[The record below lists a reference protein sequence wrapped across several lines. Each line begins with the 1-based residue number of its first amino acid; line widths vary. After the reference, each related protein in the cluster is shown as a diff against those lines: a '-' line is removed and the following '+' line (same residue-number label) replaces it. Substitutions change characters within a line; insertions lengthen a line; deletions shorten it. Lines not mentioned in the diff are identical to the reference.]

1 MAFNRTKAI
10 ESAQRF
16 ATQGKLAQAISQYH
30 EVLRRDPRDQ
40 TTLMTLGDL
49 YAQAG
54 DIPHAVEQFERLGQL
69 FLSEGFTSK
78 AIAVYKKI
86 AKLQPAGVEPLA
98 RLADLYSQQGVMS
111 EARPLYLQVAE
122 AQIRARQTEAAIKTL
137 HRLLELEPENLRVQT
152 RLADLYLS
160 LGRHAEAAQAFL
172 VGAQRLY
179 DHGNLAEADRLAAR
193 ALEVDPGSPAA
204 ATLRGRA
211 LAGLGRASEAV
222 ALLEKLPEPGPDVSA
237 LLVEIHLAEGRPAK
251 AAAHARQ
258 AFAARPE
265 QAPLVL
271 DVALA
276 MIEAGDA
283 EGALELLGEIREALA
298 RIGDYD
304 RLARALGLLAD
315 RMPGRIEPLE
325 WLAEVGRRSGDSLRL
340 TGALGGLAAALEAA
354 GEIERAARALE
365 ELFERTGGDEQ
376 VRRRLNA
383 LRQRL
388 GLEPMTEPAGIHAAF
403 SRLPGPAAAA
413 GAEPEMDA
421 ETRAFVTQ
429 ALTDVDLYS
438 SYGMTPKAIAL
449 LESVLARV
457 PGHIGATEKLLD
469 LAVAAGDDARTVT
482 LAYQLEKLHQARG
495 DAARAE
501 HYAELCRRY
510 RRVTGIAIPEESGVE
525 APAEPQTPE
534 PAPDLELVAAENQ
547 PTVPEAPAP
556 EASQAAASPAAEPV
570 PPAESPEPAE
580 AGESAVYEVDLSAEW
595 AAMASETHPAREADL
610 PEAAIELVELADEEV
625 PVEAAPEAAPAEPA
639 PAAEAPEEEAPEY
652 VLEPAAPLPA
662 AAPASSGMT
671 ASEFLAELGAEVEEF
686 TEAVS
691 APAEGAPPAAAPE
704 PALAARAEAPA
715 RAADE
720 SVAQLREVFEEFR
733 SELGGLSDEDEDLEK
748 HYNLGIAYREMGLL
762 EEAIGEFQR
771 VAKAVGQGR
780 PFRYAMQCCTLLG
793 LCFFAKGQP
802 KVAALW
808 YRRALETPG
817 LDPESVMALRY
828 DLGAA
833 LEQAGEVGEAL
844 DSYLQVYAMNI
855 DYRDVAERIAQLER
869 RPGR

>member
-16 ATQGKLAQAISQYH
+16 ANQGKLAQAISQYQ

-49 YAQAG
+49 YVTAG
-54 DIPHAVEQFERLGQL
+54 DVPHAVEQFERLGQL

-98 RLADLYSQQGVMS
+98 RLADLYAQQGVMS

-122 AQIRARQTEAAIKTL
+122 AQIRAKQTEAAIKTL

-160 LGRHAEAAQAFL
+160 LGRHAEAAKAFL
-172 VGAQRLY
+172 VGAQRMY
-179 DHGNLAEADRLAAR
+179 DHGNLTEAERLAGK
-193 ALEVDPGSPAA
+193 ALEVDPGSAA
-204 ATLRGRA
+204 AAALRGRA
-211 LAGLGRASEAV
+211 LAGLGRAAEAV
-222 ALLEKLPEPGPDVSA
+222 ALLEKLPEPGPEVSS
-237 LLVEIHLAEGRPAK
+237 LLVEIHLAQGQPAK
-251 AAAHARQ
+251 AAARARQ

-283 EGALELLGEIREALA
+283 EGALELLGEIREALT
-298 RIGDYD
+298 RLGDYD
-304 RLARALGLLAD
+304 RLARALGLLVD

-340 TGALGGLAAALEAA
+340 NGALDGLAAALEAA
-354 GEIERAARALE
+354 GDDAAAARALE

-376 VRRRLNA
+376 VRRRFNA
-383 LRQRL
+383 VRERL
-388 GLEPMTEPAGIHAAF
+388 GQEPVTEPAGIHAAF
-403 SRLPGPAAAA
+403 SRLPSPAVAA
-413 GAEPEMDA
+413 GNEPEMDA
-421 ETRAFVTQ
+421 ETRAFVSQ

-449 LESVLARV
+449 LETVVARV

-469 LAVAAGDDARTVT
+469 LAVAAGDDARTVA
-482 LAYQLEKLHQARG
+482 LAFQLEKLHRARG

-510 RRVTGIAIPEESGVE
+510 RRVTGITPPEDAEVAAPAAPE
-525 APAEPQTPE
+525 APEPVAEFELAAADAEPAAAE
-534 PAPDLELVAAENQ
+534 LPAPQAS
-547 PTVPEAPAP
+547 EAPAP
-556 EASQAAASPAAEPV
+556 PPAEPV
-570 PPAESPEPAE
+570 APVE
-580 AGESAVYEVDLSAEW
+580 AGEAAVYEVDLSAEW
-595 AAMASETHPAREADL
+595 AAMASETHPAREADA
-610 PEAAIELVELADEEV
+610 PEAAIELVEPETEEA
-625 PVEAAPEAAPAEPA
+625 PAEAAPPAAAEPVATAPAEAAPP
-639 PAAEAPEEEAPEY
+639 AEAPEEEAVEY
-652 VLEPAAPLPA
+652 ELEPVPAEPA
-662 AAPASSGMT
+662 AAPAGSGMT

-691 APAEGAPPAAAPE
+691 APAGGAPPAEPE
-704 PALAARAEAPA
+704 PAIAARSQAP
-715 RAADE
+715 ADE

-733 SELGGLSDEDEDLEK
+733 SELGGLTDEDEDLEK

-771 VAKAVGQGR
+771 VAKSVGKGR

-793 LCFFAKGQP
+793 LCFFEKGQP

-828 DLGAA
+828 DLGVA
-833 LEQAGEVGEAL
+833 LEQAGEAGEAL
-844 DSYLQVYAMNI
+844 DSFLQVYAMNI
-855 DYRDVAERIAQLER
+855 DYRDVAERIAALDR

>member
-1 MAFNRTKAI
+1 MAFNRSKAI

-30 EVLRRDPRDQ
+30 EVLRREPRDQ
-40 TTLMTLGDL
+40 STLMTLGDL
-49 YAQAG
+49 YVQAG

-69 FLSEGFTSK
+69 FLAEGFTSK

-122 AQIRARQTEAAIKTL
+122 AQIRAKQTEAAIKTL

-160 LGRHAEAAQAFL
+160 LGRHAEAARAFL
-172 VGAQRLY
+172 VGAQRMF
-179 DHGNLAEADRLAAR
+179 DHGNLAEAERLATR
-193 ALEVDPGSPAA
+193 AHEVDPASSAA
-204 ATLRGRA
+204 AALRGRA
-211 LAGLGRASEAV
+211 LAGLGRAAEAV
-222 ALLEKLPEPGPDVSA
+222 ALLEKLPEPGPEVCT
-237 LLVEIHLAEGRPAK
+237 LLVEIHLAEGQPAR
-251 AAAHARQ
+251 AAARARQ

-276 MIEAGDA
+276 MIEAGDS
-283 EGALELLGEIREALA
+283 EGALALLGEIREALS

-340 TGALGGLAAALEAA
+340 NGALDGLAAALEAA
-354 GEIERAARALE
+354 GEDERASRALE

-376 VRRRLNA
+376 VRRRFNA
-383 LRQRL
+383 VRERL
-388 GLEPMTEPAGIHAAF
+388 GLEPVTEPAGIHAAF
-403 SRLPGPAAAA
+403 SRLPSPAVAA
-413 GAEPEMDA
+413 GGEPAMDA
-421 ETRAFVTQ
+421 ETCAFVSQ

-449 LESVLARV
+449 LETVVARV
-457 PGHIGATEKLLD
+457 PGHIVATEKLLD
-469 LAVAAGDDARTVT
+469 LAVAAGDDVRTVA
-482 LAYQLEKLHQARG
+482 LAFQLEKLHRARG

-510 RRVTGIAIPEESGVE
+510 RRVTGITPPPEAELPVPEPVAEFEVVAADTETPAVETHIPEIAE
-525 APAEPQTPE
+525 A
-534 PAPDLELVAAENQ
+534 AP
-547 PTVPEAPAP
+547 PPP
-556 EASQAAASPAAEPV
+556 EASAEPAAAE
-570 PPAESPEPAE
+570 E
-580 AGESAVYEVDLSAEW
+580 AGEAAVYEVDLSAEW
-595 AAMASETHPAREADL
+595 AAMASETHPLREADV
-610 PEAAIELVELADEEV
+610 PEAAIELVEPPETEEA
-625 PVEAAPEAAPAEPA
+625 PVEAAAPEVAEVFPAVAGKPEAAPPAEPA
-639 PAAEAPEEEAPEY
+639 EEEAPEY
-652 VLEPAAPLPA
+652 ELEPAASEPA
-662 AAPASSGMT
+662 AAPAGSGMT
-671 ASEFLAELGAEVEEF
+671 ASEFLAELGAEVEGF

-691 APAEGAPPAAAPE
+691 PPAESAPPAEPE
-704 PALAARAEAPA
+704 PALAARAEAP
-715 RAADE
+715 ADE

-733 SELGGLSDEDEDLEK
+733 SELGGLGDEDEDLEK

-771 VAKAVGQGR
+771 VAKSVGKGR

-793 LCFFAKGQP
+793 LCFFEKGQP

-828 DLGAA
+828 DLGVA
-833 LEQAGEVGEAL
+833 LEKAGEAGEAL
-844 DSYLQVYAMNI
+844 ESYLQVYAMNI

>member
-1 MAFNRTKAI
+1 MAFNRTRAI

-54 DIPHAVEQFERLGQL
+54 DVPHAVEQFERLGQL

-98 RLADLYSQQGVMS
+98 RLADLYAQQGVMS

-122 AQIRARQTEAAIKTL
+122 AQIRAKQTEAAIKTL

-160 LGRHAEAAQAFL
+160 LGRHAEAARAFL
-172 VGAQRLY
+172 VGAQRMY
-179 DHGNLAEADRLAAR
+179 DHGNLAEAERLAGK
-193 ALEVDPGSPAA
+193 ALEVDPGSGAA
-204 ATLRGRA
+204 AALRGRA
-211 LAGLGRASEAV
+211 LAGLGRAAEAV
-222 ALLEKLPEPGPDVSA
+222 ALLEKLPEPGPEVSS
-237 LLVEIHLAEGRPAK
+237 LLVEIHLAESRPAK
-251 AAAHARQ
+251 AAARARQ

-340 TGALGGLAAALEAA
+340 NGALDGLAAALEAA
-354 GEIERAARALE
+354 GDDERAASALE

-376 VRRRLNA
+376 VRRRFNA
-383 LRQRL
+383 VRERL
-388 GLEPMTEPAGIHAAF
+388 GQEPVTEPAGVHAAF
-403 SRLPGPAAAA
+403 SRLPSPAVAA
-413 GAEPEMDA
+413 GGEPEMDA
-421 ETRAFVTQ
+421 ETRVFVSQ

-449 LESVLARV
+449 LETVVARV

-469 LAVAAGDDARTVT
+469 LAVAAGDDARTVA
-482 LAYQLEKLHQARG
+482 LAFQLEKLHRARG

-510 RRVTGIAIPEESGVE
+510 RRVTGITPPEDVVIETPPATE
-525 APAEPQTPE
+525 APEPVSEFEVAAAEPR
-534 PAPDLELVAAENQ
+534 AAD
-547 PTVPEAPAP
+547 TPAP
-556 EASQAAASPAAEPV
+556 EASDAPALAEPAAPV
-570 PPAESPEPAE
+570 E
-580 AGESAVYEVDLSAEW
+580 AGEAAVYEVDLSAEW
-595 AAMASETHPAREADL
+595 AAMASETHPARGADA
-610 PEAAIELVELADEEV
+610 PEAAIELVEPETEET
-625 PVEAAPEAAPAEPA
+625 PAEAAPPEAPAPVAADADATPPA
-639 PAAEAPEEEAPEY
+639 ESPEEEVAEY
-652 VLEPAAPLPA
+652 ELEPVAAEPA
-662 AAPASSGMT
+662 AAPAGSGMT

-691 APAEGAPPAAAPE
+691 APAEGAPPAEPEPVLAGRAQAPAAP
-704 PALAARAEAPA
+704 
-715 RAADE
+715 ADE
-720 SVAQLREVFEEFR
+720 SVEQLREVFEEFR
-733 SELGGLSDEDEDLEK
+733 SELGGLTDEDEDLEK

-771 VAKAVGQGR
+771 VAKLVAKGR

-793 LCFFAKGQP
+793 LCFFEKGQP

-828 DLGAA
+828 DLGVA
-833 LEQAGEVGEAL
+833 LEQAGEAGEAL
-844 DSYLQVYAMNI
+844 DSFLQVYAMNI
-855 DYRDVAERIAQLER
+855 DYRDVAERIAALDR